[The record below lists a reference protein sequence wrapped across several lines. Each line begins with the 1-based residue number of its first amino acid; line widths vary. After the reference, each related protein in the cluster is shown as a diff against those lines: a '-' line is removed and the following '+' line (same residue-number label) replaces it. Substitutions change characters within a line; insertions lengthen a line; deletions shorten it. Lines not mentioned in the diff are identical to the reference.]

1 MAFLAGFCM
10 NDIHQIGPSPLLPF
24 RADFV
29 QSHPEWHLA
38 ESREGPGYEQGAP
51 LDFTF
56 DGVRDLARLRHA

>member
-1 MAFLAGFCM
+1 MAFLPGFRM
-10 NDIHQIGPSPLLPF
+10 NDVRPIGPPPTVPF

-56 DGVRDLARLRHA
+56 DGVRDHA

>member
-1 MAFLAGFCM
+1 M
-10 NDIHQIGPSPLLPF
+10 NDVRPIGPPSTFPF

-29 QSHPEWHLA
+29 QPHPKWYLA

-56 DGVRDLARLRHA
+56 DGVRDHA